1 MSCHVECQAVR
12 TVEIKRPGGRDGPQ
26 RSFVREVRRE
36 EGFGGFGVW
45 LLLLL
50 LRDILGLTWRGVVC
64 VVGGIMGRWEM
75 RRKELGMF

>member
-1 MSCHVECQAVR
+1 MECHAVR

-26 RSFVREVRRE
+26 RSFGREVRRE

-64 VVGGIMGRWEM
+64 VGGILGRWEM
-75 RRKELGMF
+75 RSKELGMF

>member
-1 MSCHVECQAVR
+1 MSCHVECHAVR
-12 TVEIKRPGGRDGPQ
+12 TVEIKRPGGSDGPQ
-26 RSFVREVRRE
+26 RSFGREVKRE

-45 LLLLL
+45 LLL

-64 VVGGIMGRWEM
+64 VGGIIGRWEM

>member
-1 MSCHVECQAVR
+1 MSCHVECHAVR
-12 TVEIKRPGGRDGPQ
+12 TGEIKRPGGSDGPQ
-26 RSFVREVRRE
+26 RSFGREVRRE
-36 EGFGGFGVW
+36 GGFGGFGVW

-64 VVGGIMGRWEM
+64 VGGIIGRWEM